1 MNSYT
6 YSWDSSSFIWLLYRY
21 WGSGE
26 RDKWTTWRSLVNCSL
41 KWQRITAIKM
51 LLRNEIEHTLGISA
65 ATSKL
70 CLLIGT
76 NTLLKRA
83 YAVKSTLRAPKNWYR
98 WFQLIFCTFNVIK
111 HFGWSQKPAT
121 WSPLGNCVCLRLC
134 VCLCICVWELWVNQG
149 VGRLVSGAAKLRNVT
164 LLPLLLLLLLLLLLF
179 LFFCHFH
186 VARELC
192 VLQSLC
198 KWNLQLSR
206 VQRFC
211 CCFKI
216 ETFIYKQSQSPAA
229 YQKCAGHFN
238 QHIKNPPAQKY
249 FM

>member
-1 MNSYT
+1 M
-6 YSWDSSSFIWLLYRY
+6 
-21 WGSGE
+21 
-26 RDKWTTWRSLVNCSL
+26 
-41 KWQRITAIKM
+41 QRITAIKM
-51 LLRNEIEHTLGISA
+51 LLSNEIGHTLGISA
-65 ATSKL
+65 ATCKL

-76 NTLLKRA
+76 NTPLKRA
-83 YAVKSTLRAPKNWYR
+83 HAVKSTLRAPKNRYR
-98 WFQLIFCTFNVIK
+98 WFRLVFCTFNAIK

-121 WSPLGNCVCLRLC
+121 WSPLGNCVRLRLC
-134 VCLCICVWELWVNQG
+134 VCVCLSVCGSCGLTRASVDWF
-149 VGRLVSGAAKLRNVT
+149 RA
-164 LLPLLLLLLLLLLLF
+164 LLNWGMWRFCLYCF
-179 LFFCHFH
+179 CCTCRCCCCSFFSVIFM
-186 VARELC
+186 LC

-229 YQKCAGHFN
+229 YQQCAGHFN

>member
-1 MNSYT
+1 MNCLAY
-6 YSWDSSSFIWLLYRY
+6 
-21 WGSGE
+21 
-26 RDKWTTWRSLVNCSL
+26 CSL
-41 KWQRITAIKM
+41 KIKRTSAIKM
-51 LLRNEIEHTLGISA
+51 LLSNEIGHTLRISA
-65 ATSKL
+65 ATCKL

-76 NTLLKRA
+76 NTPLKRA
-83 YAVKSTLRAPKNWYR
+83 HAVKSTLRAPKNRYR
-98 WFQLIFCTFNVIK
+98 WFRLVFCTFNAIK
-111 HFGWSQKPAT
+111 HFGRSQKPAT
-121 WSPLGNCVCLRLC
+121 WSPLGNCMCFRLC
-134 VCLCICVWELWVNQG
+134 VCVPLSVCGNCGLTRTSVDWFRALLNWG
-149 VGRLVSGAAKLRNVT
+149 MWRFCLYCFCCTCT
-164 LLPLLLLLLLLLLLF
+164 LLLQFLF
-179 LFFCHFH
+179 FFCHFH

-206 VQRFC
+206 VERFC

-229 YQKCAGHFN
+229 YQQCAGHFN

>member
-1 MNSYT
+1 MKLGIHWGLVTRLANSA
-6 YSWDSSSFIWLLYRY
+6 SNCVV
-21 WGSGE
+21 
-26 RDKWTTWRSLVNCSL
+26 RSL
-41 KWQRITAIKM
+41 ID
-51 LLRNEIEHTLGISA
+51 
-65 ATSKL
+65 
-70 CLLIGT
+70 T
-76 NTLLKRA
+76 NTLLKSA
-83 YAVKSTLRAPKNWYR
+83 HAVKSTLRAPKNRYR
-98 WFQLIFCTFNVIK
+98 WFQLVFCAFNAIK

-121 WSPLGNCVCLRLC
+121 WSPLGNCVCVWGSYGLTRASVDWFRALLNWGMC
-134 VCLCICVWELWVNQG
+134 RFCLYCFCCTCCCCCFL
-149 VGRLVSGAAKLRNVT
+149 
-164 LLPLLLLLLLLLLLF
+164 

-229 YQKCAGHFN
+229 FQSTHQKSPSTKVFHVNCVLLCPA
-238 QHIKNPPAQKY
+238 NPYPPSHVSRLFAY
-249 FM
+249 TFFLP